1 MARSRGRRR
10 KPRAR
15 RPGRIAACAAVP
27 LIIAGGVAAVR
38 LWDIGGEAAVT
49 SPPPAAFTAQE
60 SAARSY
66 AGGDAPSAAEAASDR
81 AAPRAVAPT
90 PSASARPRQ
99 PEGADEAEDGKKKDA
114 KSAEPKKT
122 EPKKTEKAIE
132 PAESA
137 EGRAEHPVGGRSGG
151 DASPGGEP
159 GETTVLQ
166 PADGG
171 TGAGEPGLRL
181 PDIIGELGGGP
192 GRTEPTEPTDPTGTT
207 GSDGAASGV
216 GSADDAGKTGTDVKD
231 TDEDDGEVLAYFRRR
246 WGKGDAAM
254 KKVKDIRILGGYLRV
269 YTKLPDTAVNSKHA
283 VKLCERARDYLAK
296 ERGVRHPVVFVHARA
311 GLNGHPVLAND
322 LGKGDRDCR
331 LTTPRPGRGAGKRS

>member
-1 MARSRGRRR
+1 
-10 KPRAR
+10 
-15 RPGRIAACAAVP
+15 VP

-38 LWDIGGEAAVT
+38 VWDLGGEAAVT

-60 SAARSY
+60 SAARPY

-90 PSASARPRQ
+90 PSASASARPEKSGDGSEGGK
-99 PEGADEAEDGKKKDA
+99 PEKKKSA
-114 KSAEPKKT
+114 AEPKKT
-122 EPKKTEKAIE
+122 GQATE

-151 DASPGGEP
+151 DAAPGGEP

-192 GRTEPTEPTDPTGTT
+192 GRTEPTGPIGA
-207 GSDGAASGV
+207 DGATSGAEA
-216 GSADDAGKTGTDVKD
+216 GDAGATGKAVEDI
-231 TDEDDGEVLAYFRRR
+231 DEDDGEVLAYFRQR

-296 ERGVRHPVVFVHARA
+296 ERGVRHPVVFVHAKA